1 MLTHG
6 LSDQG
11 ANGLPRLS
19 PPYKGQ
25 LSLVW
30 GRDYLMNSEQLHG
43 GFVGRFPPTQEATRI
58 LKDGPGRQ
66 QMPGILPRCGTPAK
80 RMWVDPSWS
89 VQALGLPQTPV
100 AEAFR
105 DAVSRFAAHGHI
117 GAQSR

>member
-30 GRDYLMNSEQLHG
+30 GL
-43 GFVGRFPPTQEATRI
+43 PPHPRPQYPHPMLRI
-58 LKDGPGRQ
+58 DLSLEGEVSKT
-66 QMPGILPRCGTPAK
+66 L
-80 RMWVDPSWS
+80 V
-89 VQALGLPQTPV
+89 TPV
-100 AEAFR
+100 SPFR
-105 DAVSRFAAHGHI
+105 SLAPRVVYREVREFI
-117 GAQSR
+117 EIR

>member
-30 GRDYLMNSEQLHG
+30 GRDYLTNSEQLRWARVLAH
-43 GFVGRFPPTQEATRI
+43 
-58 LKDGPGRQ
+58 DG
-66 QMPGILPRCGTPAK
+66 C
-80 RMWVDPSWS
+80 
-89 VQALGLPQTPV
+89 
-100 AEAFR
+100 
-105 DAVSRFAAHGHI
+105 
-117 GAQSR
+117 